1 MMVDV
6 QQFNVTKNA
15 ADASAPSGVW
25 AGAPSL
31 AASTVEMENTSGFPV
46 VVEVV
51 GGTVTVVKVN
61 GTTTGITAG
70 SFRVRVGETLAITYS
85 VAPTLTWT
93 YDAPRSFRPAGTW
106 AGAPALAASTVA
118 MTNTSGYDVEVGIS
132 SGTVT
137 VVKKN
142 GVTLTAVTTPASVRL
157 RPGHTLA
164 ITYSVAPTLQ
174 WIYA

>member
-1 MMVDV
+1 MVDV
-6 QQFNVTKNA
+6 QQWNVTKNA
-15 ADASAPSGVW
+15 ADEAAPSGAW
-25 AGAPSL
+25 AGAPTL
-31 AASTVEMENTSGFPV
+31 AASTVEMENTSGYPV
-46 VVEVV
+46 FAEVV
-51 GGTVTVVKVN
+51 GGTVTVIAV
-61 GTTTGITAG
+61 GGIDIGITAG
-70 SFRVRVGETLAITYS
+70 AVRLRAGEKLAITYS

-93 YDAPRSFRPAGTW
+93 YEAPRSFRPAGTW
-106 AGAPALAASTVA
+106 SGAPSLAASTVA
-118 MTNTSGYDVEVGIS
+118 MANTSGYDVEVGIS

-174 WIYA
+174 WVYA

>member
-1 MMVDV
+1 MVDV
-6 QQFNVTKNA
+6 QQYNVTKNA
-15 ADASAPSGVW
+15 VDAQNPSGAW
-25 AGAPSL
+25 AGAPTI
-31 AASTVEMENTSGFPV
+31 AASTVEMENTSGLPV
-46 VVEVV
+46 FVEVV
-51 GGTVTVVKVN
+51 GGTVTVIKIS

-70 SFRVRVGETLAITYS
+70 AVRLRAGETLAITYS

-93 YDAPRSFRPAGTW
+93 YEAPRSFRPAGTW
-106 AGAPALAASTVA
+106 AGAPSLAASTVA
-118 MTNTSGYDVEVGIS
+118 MTNTSGYEVEVGIS

-142 GVTLTAVTTPASVRL
+142 GVTLTAITTPAAVRL

-174 WIYA
+174 WVYA